1 MATLKSTIKEE
12 LTLNGK
18 DRGTENVFNITGVT
32 ESYHRIVTCP
42 ASQDTTIATFKE
54 HVYNSDSAFDVEN
67 VKYLRVTNLDDTN
80 TVNLCL
86 QISSTE
92 NGIADSS
99 CTILLAAQR
108 SFIMGAV
115 HDGIVVDDD
124 NSAIV
129 TSLTD
134 LQAVLIDPST
144 NEVQVEIFIAS

>member
-1 MATLKSTIKEE
+1 MGVLTVSIKEE

-80 TVNLCL
+80 SLNLSL

-92 NGIADSS
+92 NGVADSS
-99 CTILLAAQR
+99 CTIFLAAQR

-124 NSAIV
+124 SASIV

-134 LQAVLIDPST
+134 LQAVLIDPGSS
-144 NEVQVEIFIAS
+144 EIQVEIFIAS